1 MMENFCAFIS
11 KASLALL
18 LLNAVMLAFVRPG
31 SAEQVITLL
40 SVVMMAVLFA
50 VSSAKLHRQ
59 CAKGESENGQKKSGK
74 ENKT

>member
-40 SVVMMAVLFA
+40 SMMAVLFA

-59 CAKGESENGQKKSGK
+59 CAKGESENGQKKSSK